1 MVGSGQSRQ
10 HQSAGR
16 LRKEPH
22 VAIDTD
28 PVGRGRCPAQF
39 QMRMY
44 GALLIGVIVLNWSA
58 VQVDVVVVVGAFSKV
73 VVVKGSYDR
82 QNQREQGGR
91 QQKHPAQGGR
101 FVCPASGG
109 RTAEFAAGRA
119 WFGSHD

>member
-1 MVGSGQSRQ
+1 MVGSVQSRQ
-10 HQSAGR
+10 HQSGGA

-22 VAIDTD
+22 IAFDTN
-28 PVGRGRCPAQF
+28 PVSRGGCPTHF
-39 QMRMY
+39 RMRMF
-44 GALLIGVIVLNWSA
+44 ASLLIGVMVPNGSA
-58 VQVDVVVVVGAFSKV
+58 VQVDVVMVVGTFSKV